1 MKAKGE
7 YMSMVD
13 FQEKYNK
20 DPEVIVKALNEFW
33 GTLLKTKL
41 VVTEWNEVDE
51 QNKKTNFW
59 FCTVIQPKA
68 DEGRAESIGTG
79 IGGIEL
85 LLTDISREEFMIA
98 YEVIYNK
105 KAYDAGEFWDRIKQ
119 IKQNI

>member
-1 MKAKGE
+1 MRTKEE

-20 DPEVIVKALNEFW
+20 DPKVIVKALNEFW

-41 VVTEWNEVDE
+41 VVTEWNEIDE
-51 QNKKTNFW
+51 QNNKTNCW

-68 DEGRAESIGTG
+68 DEGRADSIGTG
-79 IGGIEL
+79 IEGIIL
-85 LLTDISREEFMIA
+85 LLTDISREEFVIA

-105 KAYDAGEFWDRIKQ
+105 KAHDAGEFWDFIKS
-119 IKQNI
+119 IK